1 LPAERL
7 RGYELMLVVSP
18 EADEDGVAA
27 AVQRAVGLI
36 TDRGGSIAAEE
47 EKWGLRRLAYSIKG
61 FQEGHYVLVRFV
73 LDARHVEELARTLN
87 ADEDVL
93 RHLVTTTERQ
103 AEPIAPKPAV
113 AESAETEPAVAESAE
128 TEPAVAESAETEPA
142 VAESAETEPA
152 VAEPAV
158 AESAETEPAETEPA
172 ETESAETEPEETK
185 PGG

>member
-1 LPAERL
+1 
-7 RGYELMLVVSP
+7 MLVISP
-18 EADEDGVAA
+18 EADDDGVTA

-61 FQEGHYVLVRFV
+61 FQEGHYVLLRFV

-87 ADEDVL
+87 AAEDVL

-103 AEPIAPKPAV
+103 AEPIAPKPAT
-113 AESAETEPAVAESAE
+113 A
-128 TEPAVAESAETEPA
+128 EPA

-158 AESAETEPAETEPA
+158 AEPAVAEPAETEPAVAEPAETEPA
-172 ETESAETEPEETK
+172 ETKPAAAE

>member
-1 LPAERL
+1 MPAERL

-36 TDRGGSIAAEE
+36 TDRGGSMAAEE

-87 ADEDVL
+87 AAEEVL
-93 RHLVTTTERQ
+93 RHLVTITERQ

-113 AESAETEPAVAESAE
+113 AESTETEPATAEPAVAESAE
-128 TEPAVAESAETEPA
+128 TEPAVAESE
-142 VAESAETEPA
+142 
-152 VAEPAV
+152 
-158 AESAETEPAETEPA
+158 ETEPAETKPA
-172 ETESAETEPEETK
+172 AAE